1 MNKKSLAKKIFNF
14 KKNKKKITEGWA
26 SSDEVLGHIQSG
38 LSTISAAASIIPGM
52 KPGVG
57 LVSGG
62 LAWVVNRTRQ
72 ELDANGVVPSKSG
85 NLATQGKL
93 ISTGLGAQV
102 AGTAS
107 GKQAINA
114 LPFGIGGVLSLAT
127 NHPKMTKFGG
137 AGSMIASTEW
147 AREVADPVTDA
158 LGIPNIPGI
167 SKRLTDKPEL
177 GKVRNIDVAR
187 DSNTLALI
195 AATHQRR

>member
-1 MNKKSLAKKIFNF
+1 MNKKLLAKKIFNF

-26 SSDEVLGHIQSG
+26 GSDEVLGHIQSG
-38 LSTISAAASIIPGM
+38 LSTVSAAASIIPGLT
-52 KPGVG
+52 KLG
-57 LVSGG
+57 LVTGG

-72 ELDANGVVPSKSG
+72 ELDANGVLPSKSG

-93 ISTGLGAQV
+93 ITTGLGSQV
-102 AGTAS
+102 AVTKS
-107 GKQAINA
+107 GKSALNA

-127 NHPKMTKFGG
+127 NHPTWTKFAG
-137 AGSMIASTEW
+137 AGSMLASTEW
-147 AREVADPVTDA
+147 AGDAADPVSRT
-158 LGIPNIPGI
+158 LGIPQIPGI

-177 GKVRNIDVAR
+177 GVKRNIDVAR